1 MFVTHR
7 IPDEAYSGQDIRT
20 TVRAQ
25 LQRLRN
31 DLHHLSEEDKI
42 HFLLLVSDDHVPII
56 LEEVG
61 PTEPLICPGADPGF
75 FKRGGGIIIRS
86 TSQKK
91 GVQVGIQFWSQ
102 C

>member
-1 MFVTHR
+1 METTDRESFGRFLEDYSSRGMFVTHR

-25 LQRLRN
+25 LHRLRN

-75 FKRGGGIIIRS
+75 FKKGGA
-86 TSQKK
+86 
-91 GVQVGIQFWSQ
+91 
-102 C
+102 